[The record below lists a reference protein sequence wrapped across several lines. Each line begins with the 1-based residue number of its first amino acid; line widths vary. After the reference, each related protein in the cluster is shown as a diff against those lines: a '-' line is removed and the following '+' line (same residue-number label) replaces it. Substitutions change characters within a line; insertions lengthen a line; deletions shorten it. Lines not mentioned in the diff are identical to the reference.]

1 MATLFGV
8 SLNPFST
15 PVGEKIELA
24 TDGGLASENWS
35 LNMEICDMINDTEEG
50 PKDAVK
56 AIRKRLL
63 QNAGKNHKIIMY
75 TLTVLETCVKNCG
88 KRFHILVCNKEFSQE
103 LIKLIGPKND
113 PPTIVQEK
121 VLSLIQSWA
130 DAFRNQPDLQGVY
143 QVYRELLQKGI
154 EFPMTNLDTMAPIH
168 TPNKSYFE
176 ELKPVDCAQANDQKN
191 NQLLGSEQ
199 LYKLNADL
207 ELVRGNMTVLNE
219 MLSELVP
226 GKEDASDVQLLTDL
240 YTTCKAMQERIV
252 ELLAKLPDGEFT
264 EQLLLVNDDLNNLF
278 LRYSRYEKN
287 REAGCN
293 NTIVDGPSSKNTD
306 LLQGFIDEPI
316 ATTSNQFSKLTL
328 NNEKLK
334 QNPPADLLTSIQSDD
349 FDMFAQSRSV
359 SYENTKI
366 GGSSYD
372 ANLKP
377 DQVNSLASLTQAR
390 SQNVTTKDDCAHED
404 VIRMH
409 SEQDF
414 DEIAAWLSENP
425 GSSIRTG
432 GEIEESLSSSE
443 FERFLAERAAAAENL
458 PAGNNENE
466 PKHNKEKQSDTMFAL

>member
-1 MATLFGV
+1 MATIFGV

-50 PKDAVK
+50 PKDAIK

-88 KRFHILVCNKEFSQE
+88 RRFHVLVCNKEFSQD

-143 QVYRELLQKGI
+143 LVYRELRQKGI

-168 TPNKSYFE
+168 TPHKSYSE
-176 ELKPVDCAQANDQKN
+176 ELKPAICSHSNDQTN
-191 NQLLGSEQ
+191 SRSNRQDQLN
-199 LYKLNADL
+199 KLNSDL

-226 GKEDASDVQLLTDL
+226 GKEDESDVQLLTDL

-252 ELLAKLPDGEFT
+252 ELLAKLSDGELT
-264 EQLLLVNDDLNNLF
+264 EQLLQVNDDLNNLF

-287 REAGCN
+287 REAECSS
-293 NTIVDGPSSKNTD
+293 VDGPSIKTTD

-316 ATTSNQFSKLTL
+316 ATTSNQFSKLSV
-328 NNEKLK
+328 NNEKPK
-334 QNPPADLLTSIQSDD
+334 QNLPADLLTSIHTDD

-359 SYENTKI
+359 SYENTKV

-425 GSSIRTG
+425 GNSAAPG
-432 GEIEESLSSSE
+432 VEIEESLSSSE
-443 FERFLAERAAAAENL
+443 FERFLAERAAAAEHL
-458 PAGNNENE
+458 TTGNNDNE
-466 PKHNKEKQSDTMFAL
+466 SRRSKEKQGDTMFAL

>member
-1 MATLFGV
+1 MATIFGV

-88 KRFHILVCNKEFSQE
+88 KRFHILVCNKEFSQD

-143 QVYRELLQKGI
+143 HVYRDLRQKGI

-168 TPNKSYFE
+168 TPHKSYSE
-176 ELKPVDCAQANDQKN
+176 EHKPVVSSHLNDQTN
-191 NQLLGSEQ
+191 SRPNRPEQ
-199 LYKLNADL
+199 LYKLNSDL

-252 ELLAKLPDGEFT
+252 ELLAKLSDGELT

-287 REAGCN
+287 REARCS
-293 NTIVDGPSSKNTD
+293 TSVDGPLKTTD

-316 ATTSNQFSKLTL
+316 ATTSNQFSKLNV
-328 NNEKLK
+328 NNEKPK
-334 QNPPADLLTSIQSDD
+334 QNPPADLLTSIHTDD
-349 FDMFAQSRSV
+349 FDMFAQSRSA
-359 SYENTKI
+359 SYENTKV

-390 SQNVTTKDDCAHED
+390 SQNVTTKD
-404 VIRMH
+404 MH

-425 GSSIRTG
+425 GSSTRTG
-432 GEIEESLSSSE
+432 NEVEESLSSSE

-458 PAGNNENE
+458 PTGNNENE
-466 PKHNKEKQSDTMFAL
+466 SRRNKEKQGDTMFAL

>member
-1 MATLFGV
+1 MATIFGV

-50 PKDAVK
+50 PKDAIK

-88 KRFHILVCNKEFSQE
+88 KRFHVLVCNKEFSQD

-143 QVYRELLQKGI
+143 LVYRELRQKGI

-168 TPNKSYFE
+168 TPHKSYSE
-176 ELKPVDCAQANDQKN
+176 ELKPAISSHSNDQTNSRSNKPD
-191 NQLLGSEQ
+191 QLN
-199 LYKLNADL
+199 KLNSDL
-207 ELVRGNMTVLNE
+207 ELVRGNMMVLNE

-226 GKEDASDVQLLTDL
+226 GKEDESDVQLLTDL

-252 ELLAKLPDGEFT
+252 ELLAKLSDGELT
-264 EQLLLVNDDLNNLF
+264 EQLLQVNDDLNNLF

-287 REAGCN
+287 REAGCSS
-293 NTIVDGPSSKNTD
+293 VDGPSIKTTD

-316 ATTSNQFSKLTL
+316 ATTSNQFSKLSV
-328 NNEKLK
+328 NNEKPK
-334 QNPPADLLTSIQSDD
+334 QNPPADLLTSIHTDD

-359 SYENTKI
+359 SYENTKV

-425 GSSIRTG
+425 GNSTAPG

-458 PAGNNENE
+458 PTGNNDNE
-466 PKHNKEKQSDTMFAL
+466 SRRSKEKQGDTMFAL

>member
-56 AIRKRLL
+56 AIRKRLS

-88 KRFHILVCNKEFSQE
+88 KRFHILVCNKEFAQE

-113 PPTIVQEK
+113 PPSIVQDK

-130 DAFRNQPDLQGVY
+130 DAFRHQPELQGVY
-143 QVYRELLQKGI
+143 QVYRELRQKGI

-168 TPNKSYFE
+168 TPHKSYSE
-176 ELKPVDCAQANDQKN
+176 EPSAVVASTFPSEPTNDQS
-191 NQLLGSEQ
+191 LRPEQ
-199 LYKLNADL
+199 FYKLNSDL

-219 MLSELVP
+219 MLTELQP

-252 ELLAKLPDGEFT
+252 ELLAKLSDGELT

-287 REAGCN
+287 RDAGGSV
-293 NTIVDGPSSKNTD
+293 VDGGSSIKTTD
-306 LLQGFIDEPI
+306 LLQDFIDQPV
-316 ATTSNQFSKLTL
+316 ATTSNQFSKLSLGTETL
-328 NNEKLK
+328 KP
-334 QNPPADLLTSIQSDD
+334 NPPADLLTSIQSDD
-349 FDMFAQSRSV
+349 FDMFAQSRSA

-372 ANLKP
+372 ANLMP
-377 DQVNSLASLTQAR
+377 DQVDSLASLTQAR
-390 SQNVTTKDDCAHED
+390 SQNVTTKD
-404 VIRMH
+404 MH

-414 DEIAAWLSENP
+414 DEIAAWLNENP
-425 GSSIRTG
+425 GANIRTG
-432 GEIEESLSSSE
+432 GGEVEESLSSSE

-458 PAGNNENE
+458 TAAGSNPTE
-466 PKHNKEKQSDTMFAL
+466 PRSSKEKQKNPMFAL

>member
-1 MATLFGV
+1 MATIFGV

-50 PKDAVK
+50 PKDAIK

-88 KRFHILVCNKEFSQE
+88 KRFHVLVCNKEFSQD

-130 DAFRNQPDLQGVY
+130 DAFRNQSDLQGVY
-143 QVYRELLQKGI
+143 LVYRELRQKGI

-168 TPNKSYFE
+168 TPHKSYSE
-176 ELKPVDCAQANDQKN
+176 ELKPVVSSHTNDQTNSRSKRPD
-191 NQLLGSEQ
+191 QLN
-199 LYKLNADL
+199 KLNSDL
-207 ELVRGNMTVLNE
+207 ELVRGNMMVLNE

-226 GKEDASDVQLLTDL
+226 GKEDGSDVQLLTDL

-252 ELLAKLPDGEFT
+252 ELLAKLSDGELT

-287 REAGCN
+287 REAGCSSFS
-293 NTIVDGPSSKNTD
+293 TDGQSIKTTD

-316 ATTSNQFSKLTL
+316 ATTSNQFSKLSV
-328 NNEKLK
+328 NNEKPK
-334 QNPPADLLTSIQSDD
+334 QNPPADLLTSIHTDD

-359 SYENTKI
+359 SYENSKI

-390 SQNVTTKDDCAHED
+390 SQNVTTKD
-404 VIRMH
+404 MH

-425 GSSIRTG
+425 GNSTRLG

-458 PAGNNENE
+458 PTGNNENE
-466 PKHNKEKQSDTMFAL
+466 SRRNKEKQGDTMFAL

>member
-390 SQNVTTKDDCAHED
+390 SQNVTTKD
-404 VIRMH
+404 MH

>member
-1 MATLFGV
+1 MATIFGV

-88 KRFHILVCNKEFSQE
+88 KRFHVLVCSKEFSQD

-143 QVYRELLQKGI
+143 LVYRELRQKGI

-168 TPNKSYFE
+168 TPHKSYSE
-176 ELKPVDCAQANDQKN
+176 EFKPVVISHSNDQTN
-191 NQLLGSEQ
+191 SRSSRPDQLH
-199 LYKLNADL
+199 KLNSDL
-207 ELVRGNMTVLNE
+207 DLVRGNMMVLNE
-219 MLSELVP
+219 MLSELIP
-226 GKEDASDVQLLTDL
+226 GKEDGSDVQLLTDL

-252 ELLAKLPDGEFT
+252 ELLAKLSDGELT

-287 REAGCN
+287 REAGCS
-293 NTIVDGPSSKNTD
+293 TISVDGPSIKTTD

-316 ATTSNQFSKLTL
+316 ATTSNQFSKLSV
-328 NNEKLK
+328 NNEK
-334 QNPPADLLTSIQSDD
+334 QNPPADLLTSIHTDD

-390 SQNVTTKDDCAHED
+390 SQNVTTKD
-404 VIRMH
+404 MH

-425 GSSIRTG
+425 ENSSRTG

-458 PAGNNENE
+458 PTGNNENE
-466 PKHNKEKQSDTMFAL
+466 SRRNKEKQGDTMFAL

>member
-1 MATLFGV
+1 MSTLFGV

-50 PKDAVK
+50 PKDAIK
-56 AIRKRLL
+56 AIRKRLQ
-63 QNAGKNHKIIMY
+63 QNAGKNHKVIMY

-88 KRFHILVCNKEFSQE
+88 KRFHVLICNKEFSQE

-113 PPTIVQEK
+113 PPSIVQEK

-143 QVYRELLQKGI
+143 QVYKELRQKGI

-168 TPNKSYFE
+168 TPHKSFSE
-176 ELKPVDCAQANDQKN
+176 EPKSVVNTRPRDQINVQSLKP
-191 NQLLGSEQ
+191 EQ
-199 LYKLNADL
+199 HHKLNSDL
-207 ELVRGNMTVLNE
+207 ELVRGNITVLNE
-219 MLSELVP
+219 MLSELIP
-226 GKEDASDVQLLTDL
+226 GKEDASDVQLLTEL

-264 EQLLLVNDDLNNLF
+264 EQLLLVNDDLNNVF
-278 LRYSRYEKN
+278 LRYSRYENN
-287 REAGCN
+287 REAGCS
-293 NTIVDGPSSKNTD
+293 TTTVDSSPIKTTD
-306 LLQGFIDEPI
+306 LLQGFLDEPI
-316 ATTSNQFSKLTL
+316 ATTSNEFSKLSVSNDNSKKT
-328 NNEKLK
+328 
-334 QNPPADLLTSIQSDD
+334 PPTDLLTSIQTDD

-372 ANLKP
+372 ANLMP

-404 VIRMH
+404 VIRVRVYC
-409 SEQDF
+409 
-414 DEIAAWLSENP
+414 L
-425 GSSIRTG
+425 
-432 GEIEESLSSSE
+432 
-443 FERFLAERAAAAENL
+443 
-458 PAGNNENE
+458 
-466 PKHNKEKQSDTMFAL
+466 

>member
-1 MATLFGV
+1 MDTLFGV
-8 SLNPFST
+8 ALNPFST
-15 PVGEKIELA
+15 PVGEKIGLA

-35 LNMEICDMINDTEEG
+35 LNMEICDMINETEDG

-88 KRFHILVCNKEFSQE
+88 KRFHVLVCSKEFTQE

-113 PPTIVQEK
+113 PPSIVQEK

-130 DAFRNQPDLQGVY
+130 DAFRYQPDLQGVY
-143 QVYRELLQKGI
+143 QVYRDLKQRGI

-168 TPNKSYFE
+168 TPQKSYSE
-176 ELKPVDCAQANDQKN
+176 EPRTPTYLHHIEESD
-191 NQLLGSEQ
+191 NQSLRPEQ

-219 MLSELVP
+219 MLTELVP
-226 GKEDASDVQLLTDL
+226 GKEDVSDVQLLTDL
-240 YTTCKAMQERIV
+240 YSTCKAMQERIV
-252 ELLAKLPDGEFT
+252 ELLSKLSDGELT

-287 REAGCN
+287 REAGCS
-293 NTIVDGPSSKNTD
+293 NTVDNPLIKTTD
-306 LLQGFIDEPI
+306 LIQDFVDHPI
-316 ATTSNQFSKLTL
+316 TTASNEFSKLSIG
-328 NNEKLK
+328 NETSKPKLS
-334 QNPPADLLTSIQSDD
+334 ADLLTSIQSD
-349 FDMFAQSRSV
+349 FDMFAQSRSI
-359 SYENTKI
+359 SYENTRT
-366 GGSSYD
+366 GSSSYD

-390 SQNVTTKDDCAHED
+390 SQNLTTKDDRAHED

-414 DEIAAWLSENP
+414 DEIAAWLNENP
-425 GSSIRTG
+425 GASVRPS

-458 PAGNNENE
+458 SSNSNTTDPR
-466 PKHNKEKQSDTMFAL
+466 HSKEKQKDPMFAL